1 MLEMDWQASVQDARG
16 EEMPQV
22 AVVVVSLLFVV
33 LLVMVVGSGCSQL
46 AWWYVGSR

>member
-33 LLVMVVGSGCSQL
+33 LLVMVVVYSGSQL
-46 AWWYVGSR
+46 DDVVS

>member
-33 LLVMVVGSGCSQL
+33 LLVMVVGISGCSQL
-46 AWWYVGSR
+46 GVVS

>member
-22 AVVVVSLLFVV
+22 AVVVVSLFVE

-46 AWWYVGSR
+46 GVVS

>member
-33 LLVMVVGSGCSQL
+33 LLVMVVVYSDSQL
-46 AWWYVGSR
+46 GGWYRK